1 MYIHVGIVAYLT
13 CMYESF
19 VCVCTFRV
27 YASMYVSMYISACIM
42 YMYIANMNV
51 CMHICKLVCVCM
63 HTCMCMHVYIH
74 TYMHTY
80 IHTYIHV
87 HTYNLA
93 FKDKPA
99 VYVLYSI
106 HSFSFLSIQCYD
118 KISACMRPVAY
129 MEVDIHIM

>member
-1 MYIHVGIVAYLT
+1 
-13 CMYESF
+13 
-19 VCVCTFRV
+19 
-27 YASMYVSMYISACIM
+27 MYVCI
-42 YMYIANMNV
+42 YVNLYAYV
-51 CMHICKLVCVCM
+51 CILVCVCM
-63 HTCMCMHVYIH
+63 YIYIH
-74 TYMHTY
+74 TCIHTY

-118 KISACMRPVAY
+118 KISAGMRPVAY